1 LWDGGLS
8 SALFPALWAS
18 RSVGQPAPESAGLWA
33 RLILLPMTQARTRA
47 NGLVTPSPLD
57 RWIDAML
64 RVLAELV
71 HRLVSTLPMNRLRS
85 RRDWHTPEADTVL
98 PQGTNDTTQQETDT
112 PAPQGSP
119 AHDLPP
125 SVSLTASAIHLS
137 LHSRRRQAPFAGAG
151 DRGMLPPPPSSGGG
165 GLRARARKTEG
176 ASRLNLRPLSS
187 ALI

>member
-8 SALFPALWAS
+8 SALFPALQVFET
-18 RSVGQPAPESAGLWA
+18 VGQPAPESAGLRA

-47 NGLVTPSPLD
+47 NGLVIPSPLD

-71 HRLVSTLPMNRLRS
+71 HRLVSTLRMSPSRLPAECHS
-85 RRDWHTPEADTVL
+85 DAPPQAL
-98 PQGTNDTTQQETDT
+98 PQGTNDIQKQEHRIS
-112 PAPQGSP
+112 APQGSS
-119 AHDLPP
+119 AHDLPSP
-125 SVSLTASAIHLS
+125 SVSP
-137 LHSRRRQAPFAGAG
+137 LHSRWRQAPLTDAG
-151 DRGMLPPPPSSGGG
+151 DRGMLPPPPSGGGG
-165 GLRARARKTEG
+165 GLRALARKTEG